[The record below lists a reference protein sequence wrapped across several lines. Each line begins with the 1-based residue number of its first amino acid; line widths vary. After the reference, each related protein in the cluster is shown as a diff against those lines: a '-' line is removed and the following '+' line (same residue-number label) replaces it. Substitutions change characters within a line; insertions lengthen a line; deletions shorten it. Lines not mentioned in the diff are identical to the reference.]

1 MSWGSGDMMVLI
13 RCIGT
18 VESDMNYGVVF
29 LQDPITIGFM
39 QWYGT
44 RAGKILEKIKPAVGT
59 AIWAKMPTRIASRV
73 GRIPGSDSSWN
84 SFWVRREEV
93 PGIKAVMT
101 SAQAKA
107 VQNKQAVDDMEA
119 YHQQALKRGLDRAK
133 NPKVFIFWCTI
144 FHQYPVGADRVIKAV
159 GPNAS
164 LQAMYNNTIHQPW
177 LRKYKSRYDKAMA
190 VINKYDTSPLP
201 GIAGSGNAS
210 GSVEVDPPPAGDNSS
225 SGSND
230 DDSSGNI
237 NIKFLEEINGERYLV
252 YSDNSRDIL
261 VKGNGGIWTIK
272 GGKHSGKVPSD
283 DDDDDD
289 NQGGGGGGGG
299 GGGAHLPLAKGT
311 YTLGPPWGA
320 TGSWARYHTG
330 QDFRCPSGTPLYAV
344 QDGTVVSDNAGGWAG
359 IHVSIKYGSGA
370 SSMYCHMSSKAVKV
384 GDKVKAGQVIGKSGN
399 TGRSF
404 GPHCHFEYYPPGI
417 SPGNIYSS
425 KNPIHWLKSL
435 GLNP

>member
-44 RAGKILEKIKPAVGT
+44 RAGKILEKIKPAVGS

-190 VINKYDTSPLP
+190 IINKYDTSPLP
-201 GIAGSGNAS
+201 GIAGSGNAG

-230 DDSSGNI
+230 DDSQGNI

-252 YSDNSRDIL
+252 YSDNSRDVL

-272 GGKHSGKVPSD
+272 GGKHSGKVPGD
-283 DDDDDD
+283 DDDDD
-289 NQGGGGGGGG
+289 GGLRRRRSAGDSAGRRLDRAG
-299 GGGAHLPLAKGT
+299 LPHYA
-311 YTLGPPWGA
+311 GP
-320 TGSWARYHTG
+320 
-330 QDFRCPSGTPLYAV
+330 
-344 QDGTVVSDNAGGWAG
+344 
-359 IHVSIKYGSGA
+359 
-370 SSMYCHMSSKAVKV
+370 
-384 GDKVKAGQVIGKSGN
+384 
-399 TGRSF
+399 
-404 GPHCHFEYYPPGI
+404 E
-417 SPGNIYSS
+417 
-425 KNPIHWLKSL
+425 
-435 GLNP
+435 